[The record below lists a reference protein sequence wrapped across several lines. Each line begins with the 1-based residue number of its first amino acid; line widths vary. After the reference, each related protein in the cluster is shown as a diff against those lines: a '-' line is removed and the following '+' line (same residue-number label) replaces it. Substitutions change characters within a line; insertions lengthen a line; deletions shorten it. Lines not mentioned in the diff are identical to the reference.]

1 MAQRSNQP
9 AEEVMEGRS
18 QEQAVKDT
26 ITGLT
31 GAVMALAGEVCQRDP
46 ALARS
51 LAATLAGLLDKLPDD
66 KKRSPQA
73 TVLGMMR
80 TVAED
85 ALVL

>member
-1 MAQRSNQP
+1 
-9 AEEVMEGRS
+9 
-18 QEQAVKDT
+18 
-26 ITGLT
+26 
-31 GAVMALAGEVCQRDP
+31 MALAGEVCQRDP
-46 ALARS
+46 ELARS

>member
-1 MAQRSNQP
+1 
-9 AEEVMEGRS
+9 MEGRS

-46 ALARS
+46 ELARS

-73 TVLGMMR
+73 TVLASSR
-80 TVAED
+80 P
-85 ALVL
+85 